1 MKKEAFVKI
10 IEAIESQILR
20 GEKLGEAIK
29 QAYLDAGE
37 EKDFRDS
44 YSYAPA
50 TNIMEQDLVDALA
63 TEMSNQSYPKQY
75 SLDMIKWYLYDII
88 CISKKLFG
96 EDHLLD
102 HAYYEDI
109 TDDGGRIRTYVRNAS
124 ELYDALVKEMARSLN
139 D

>member
-37 EKDFRDS
+37 EEDFRDE
-44 YSYAPA
+44 YSYVPA
-50 TNIMEQDLVDALA
+50 THIMEQDLVDALA

-75 SLDMIKWYLYDII
+75 SLDMINWYLYDTLT
-88 CISKKLFG
+88 SKKLFG
-96 EDHLLD
+96 EDYLLD

-109 TDDGGRIRTYVRNAS
+109 TDDGGRTYVRNAS
-124 ELYDALVKEMARSLN
+124 ELYDALAKEMARSLN
-139 D
+139 N